1 MESEIAVNV
10 SWSKLILSASIGA
23 MVAGIG
29 YLFFK
34 TYHRRRYNT
43 SKEPFKMP

>member
-10 SWSKLILSASIGA
+10 SWSKLIITAGIGA

-29 YLFFK
+29 YLFFN
-34 TYHRRRYNT
+34 TYHRHRR
-43 SKEPFKMP
+43 